1 MSAAEILV
9 VGGGIAGVSIAAEL
23 ALEHSVLLLEQEQDL
38 GRHATGRSAA
48 TFVETLG
55 GRVIRALTRASR
67 PFLDAPPEGFGPS
80 PLSPMSLLYV
90 SRDGDLQ
97 DLFDEVRPEVPDVEL
112 LDGAQTDA
120 ACGYLRPGLA
130 VSGLFEPRAME
141 VDVAGLHQGYVRA
154 LRSRGGEVLRGR
166 GLAEAAYDEGRWV
179 VTDTA
184 GEQHRPR
191 VVVNAAGAWCDEVAR
206 HCAVEP
212 IGIQPMRRT
221 VFTVP
226 AGAFEPRSWPMLVDG
241 GETFYAKPETGQFLC
256 SPMDE
261 TPEPPGDPRPEELD
275 IARTM
280 EALAEVTTLAPR
292 RVLTSWAGL
301 RSFAPDRLP
310 VVGPAPDHPGFFWFA
325 GQGGVGV
332 QTSPALA
339 RAGAAVLAGR
349 DLPADLLAAG
359 LSVAALSAGRPA
371 LLGAGGPSGRSSGTD
386 PAHTDFHRPERG
398 RH

>member
-1 MSAAEILV
+1 MSDAEILV
-9 VGGGIAGVSIAAEL
+9 VGGGIAGVSIAGEL
-23 ALEHSVLLLEQEQDL
+23 ALEHSVLLLEQDQDL

-67 PFLDAPPEGFGPS
+67 AFLAAPPEGFGAS

-90 SRDGDLQ
+90 SRHGDLR
-97 DLFDEVRPEVPDVEL
+97 DLLEEVRGDVPDVEL
-112 LDGAQTDA
+112 LDAAQAQA
-120 ACGYLRPGLA
+120 ACGYLRPGVA
-130 VSGLFEPRAME
+130 AAGLLEPRAMA

-154 LRSRGGEVLRGR
+154 LRSRGGEVLRRR
-166 GLAEAAYDEGRWV
+166 GLDHATYDEGRWT

-184 GEQHRPR
+184 GERHRPR
-191 VVVNAAGAWCDEVAR
+191 VVVDAAGAWCDEVAR
-206 HCAVEP
+206 RCGVLP
-212 IGIQPMRRT
+212 IGIQPLRRT

-226 AGAFEPRSWPMLVDG
+226 AGSVEPRSWPMLVDADG
-241 GETFYAKPETGQFLC
+241 AFYAKPETGQFLC

-261 TPEPPGDPRPEELD
+261 TPELPGDPRPEELD
-275 IARTM
+275 IARTI
-280 EALAEVTTLAPR
+280 EALDEATTLAPR
-292 RVLTSWAGL
+292 RVLTAWAGQ

-310 VVGPAPDHPGFFWFA
+310 VVGPAPDHPGFVWFA

-349 DLPADLLAAG
+349 DLPADLLDTG
-359 LSVAALSAGRPA
+359 LRASELAPGRPS
-371 LLGAGGPSGRSSGTD
+371 LR
-386 PAHTDFHRPERG
+386 